1 MQVHQST
8 TEWFLIQKGVRQ
20 GCILFPGVFN
30 LYSEYIIKT
39 GGFGNMRADIGKV
52 TWKIN
57 TTTHAD
63 DTTVLV
69 ESNDDISEL
78 IKLDKNINEMLG
90 LSLNLQNTRVM
101 RTVERVNIFLD
112 RKDNIS
118 VIIYKFLIFLITNE
132 SYTSEEIKRRI
143 NLSKPTIQILQKS

>member
-78 IKLDKNINEMLG
+78 IKLDKKNSERVG
-90 LSLNLQNTRVM
+90 LYLNQQKTTVM
-101 RTVERVNIFLD
+101 ITVEKVNMF
-112 RKDNIS
+112 
-118 VIIYKFLIFLITNE
+118 
-132 SYTSEEIKRRI
+132 
-143 NLSKPTIQILQKS
+143 